1 MIVKAHAKFQLL
13 VKDVSSGELLLSDF
27 VELAKLTSKN
37 KRSNEIDKNWKETF
51 STLMKLNNLNE
62 KQITARLRQ
71 LDIFLKMKSIQEIIQ
86 VLLEMKKQNDL
97 TGDFRFL
104 EKITDSVSIF
114 FFINKKPFLKILS
127 F

>member
-1 MIVKAHAKFQLL
+1 VIVKAHAKFQLL

>member
-1 MIVKAHAKFQLL
+1 MIVKAHAKFQSL
-13 VKDVSSGELLLSDF
+13 VKDVSNGELLLSDF

-51 STLMKLNNLNE
+51 STLMKLNNSNE

-86 VLLEMKKQNDL
+86 VLLEMKKQNNL

-114 FFINKKPFLKILS
+114 YFINKKTFLKILS